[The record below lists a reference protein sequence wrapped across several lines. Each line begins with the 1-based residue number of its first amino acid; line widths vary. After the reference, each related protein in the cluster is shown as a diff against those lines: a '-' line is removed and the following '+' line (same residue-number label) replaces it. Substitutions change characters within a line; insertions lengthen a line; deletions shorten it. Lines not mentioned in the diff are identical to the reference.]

1 MPYINIELRLNLK
14 VSIMRKSILMLIT
27 VLLLIQGYLFV
38 NIVPS
43 SLGLLLLLYML
54 SLYISHNPKV
64 SIELE
69 ETYFEIYDDESIKI
83 RFLINN
89 QSNILIRIQA
99 LKTSSD
105 FEWETP
111 SKIIKKDRNA
121 IYEITLTP
129 KSKGHFKIDEFKFE
143 IGGANK
149 IHTEIKSIMEK
160 VIINVYPS
168 PKSISEGVS
177 RDINLTIGEEI
188 LRLIKVGP
196 KSSEVEIVREFMP
209 GDSIKDI
216 DWKKSSIRGELYVK
230 EYLRELEG
238 DVYILLDVDNEFKRK
253 IVNRSKVDYIMLL
266 IGQLLY
272 ITNLKS
278 NRKLKV
284 ILFNNFGV
292 VKVIDRLNSIK
303 SILKKISPYMVSS
316 RGYSNFKIYLK
327 SLLKVSS
334 PLFRITDD
342 FSKLSLE
349 MDKGAVFIITDA
361 GLRYSEI
368 KSFAETVKKKNIS
381 VYVISLNPYLF
392 IDIDKIPKK
401 NTLKICY
408 KYKER
413 EKVINKLNITCPTVD
428 IGPNDVI
435 GLLFKEG
442 NS

>member
-1 MPYINIELRLNLK
+1 
-14 VSIMRKSILMLIT
+14 MRESVLMLIA

-38 NIVPS
+38 NIVAS
-43 SLGLLLLLYML
+43 CLGLLLLVYML

-64 SIELE
+64 LIELE
-69 ETYFEIYDDESIKI
+69 ETNFEIYDDESVKL
-83 RFLINN
+83 RFLIDN
-89 QSNILIRIQA
+89 QSNISIRLRA

-111 SKIIKKDRNA
+111 SKIIKKNRNA

-168 PKSISEGVS
+168 PKSISEGIS

-216 DWKKSSIRGELYVK
+216 DWKKSSIKGELYVK

-272 ITNLKS
+272 IANLKS

-292 VKVIDRLNSIK
+292 VKIIDKLTNIK
-303 SILKKISPYMVSS
+303 SILRKISPHMVSS

-334 PLFRITDD
+334 PLFRMTDD
-342 FSKLSLE
+342 FSKIALE
-349 MDKGAVFIITDA
+349 MDKGFVFIITDA
-361 GLRYSEI
+361 GLRFSEI
-368 KSFAETVKKKNIS
+368 KSFVEMVKRKNIG

-401 NTLKICY
+401 DVIKICY

-413 EKVINKLNITCPTVD
+413 ENIIKKLNTICPTVD
-428 IGPNDVI
+428 LGPNDIV
-435 GLLFKEG
+435 GLLIKRDTYEPK
-442 NS
+442 

>member
-1 MPYINIELRLNLK
+1 
-14 VSIMRKSILMLIT
+14 
-27 VLLLIQGYLFV
+27 
-38 NIVPS
+38 
-43 SLGLLLLLYML
+43 ML

-64 SIELE
+64 LIELE
-69 ETYFEIYDDESIKI
+69 ETNFEIYDDESVKL
-83 RFLINN
+83 RFLIDN
-89 QSNILIRIQA
+89 QSNISIRLRA

-111 SKIIKKDRNA
+111 SKIIKKNGQD

-149 IHTEIKSIMEK
+149 IHTEIKPIMEK
-160 VIINVYPS
+160 VIIDVYPS

-188 LRLIKVGP
+188 LKLIKVGP

-238 DVYILLDVDNEFKRK
+238 DIYILLDVDNEFKRK

-272 ITNLKS
+272 IANLKS

-292 VKVIDRLNSIK
+292 VKIIDKLTNIK
-303 SILKKISPYMVSS
+303 SILRKISPHMVSS

-334 PLFRITDD
+334 PLFRMTDD
-342 FSKLSLE
+342 FSKIALE
-349 MDKGAVFIITDA
+349 MDKGFVFIITDA
-361 GLRYSEI
+361 GLRFSEI
-368 KSFAETVKKKNIS
+368 KSFVEMVKRKNIG

-401 NTLKICY
+401 DVIKICY

-413 EKVINKLNITCPTVD
+413 ENIIKKLNTICPTVD
-428 IGPNDVI
+428 LGPNDII
-435 GLLFKEG
+435 GLLIKRRAHEPK
-442 NS
+442 